1 VSRAPV
7 RRAAGGV
14 SGPRAFKWTAANG
27 ALDLRDDLIANIG
40 LGPELQG

>member
-1 VSRAPV
+1 VAFRDADS
-7 RRAAGGV
+7 
-14 SGPRAFKWTAANG
+14 SGLGTAANG